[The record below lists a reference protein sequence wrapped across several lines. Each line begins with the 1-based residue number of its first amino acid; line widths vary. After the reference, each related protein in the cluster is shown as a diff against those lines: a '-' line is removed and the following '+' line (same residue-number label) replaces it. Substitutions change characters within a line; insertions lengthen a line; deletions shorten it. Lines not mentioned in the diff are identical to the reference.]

1 MEPTPRGAL
10 IAIEGLDRAGK
21 STQHARLCEHLE
33 AQGHRVKRLRF
44 PDRTTPIGASISSY
58 LQSNLELEDHAI
70 HLLFSANRWEAA
82 PSIIA
87 AIEGGTTVVVD
98 RYYYS
103 GIVYS
108 SAKNKE
114 DLTLQWART
123 PEVGLPKPDLV
134 VFLDIS
140 TDAAKARGGYGDEK
154 YENEAMQTRVREL
167 FFEVIRME
175 GKGEGGTK
183 IVDASKSADE
193 VSGVVNRVADDLLR
207 GKRLGGPLRKI
218 EP

>member
-1 MEPTPRGAL
+1 M
-10 IAIEGLDRAGK
+10 I
-21 STQHARLCEHLE
+21 
-33 AQGHRVKRLRF
+33 
-44 PDRTTPIGASISSY
+44 
-58 LQSNLELEDHAI
+58 
-70 HLLFSANRWEAA
+70 
-82 PSIIA
+82 
-87 AIEGGTTVVVD
+87 D

-103 GIVYS
+103 GIAYS
-108 SAKNKE
+108 GAKNKE
-114 DLTLQWART
+114 DLTLQWARM

-140 TDAAKARGGYGDEK
+140 TDVAKARGGYGDEK

-183 IVDASKSADE
+183 IVDVSKSADE